1 MKKLIYLFSL
11 LLLFSCNETNEYDK
25 TLRDV
30 IVGDY
35 LISDYN
41 EDISFDKDGI
51 FYINDIV
58 GDYEVNKKNS
68 NEIYCIYDTIVD
80 TMRLKGYI
88 GSFKTLRVE
97 NIPTHTGETLIMT
110 NKKYIK

>member
-1 MKKLIYLFSL
+1 MKYSILAI
-11 LLLFSCNETNEYDK
+11 LLLFISCSETKEYDK

-30 IVGDY
+30 IIGKY
-35 LISDYN
+35 IISNYN
-41 EDISFDKDGI
+41 EEIEFDEDGMFFIKDII
-51 FYINDIV
+51 
-58 GDYEVNKKNS
+58 GDYEVNANNP
-68 NEIYCIYDTIVD
+68 NEIYCIYDTIID
-80 TMRLKGYI
+80 TMKLKGYI